1 MELSQGAI
9 SQDALRRARGAV
21 GDAYHKL
28 RDSVRASPLVHTDDA
43 GWRVEG
49 GPAFLVEGMSIREA
63 SRVFGLHRDTA
74 RKMVAYSVPPGYRR
88 HSPPRKPK
96 LEPFTGE
103 ELLELLW
110 VVEATHSNSSPKE
123 RSCWPRYL
131 PLTCSRRR
139 IFPSHPTPSASHPA
153 TS

>member
-28 RDSVRASPLVHTDDA
+28 RDSVRASLLVHTDDA

-103 ELLELLW
+103 ELLAKVFASDLFSQEDFPKPSNAERQPPRNVVMDEDQPRLLD
-110 VVEATHSNSSPKE
+110 E
-123 RSCWPRYL
+123 
-131 PLTCSRRR
+131 
-139 IFPSHPTPSASHPA
+139 
-153 TS
+153 